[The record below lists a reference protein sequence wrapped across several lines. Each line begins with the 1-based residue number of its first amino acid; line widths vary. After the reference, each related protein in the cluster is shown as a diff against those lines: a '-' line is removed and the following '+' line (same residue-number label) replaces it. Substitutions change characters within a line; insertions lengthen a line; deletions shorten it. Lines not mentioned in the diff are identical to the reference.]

1 MELVVKTEQGSV
13 RGVAAGGVVAFKGI
27 PYAAPPFG
35 ANRFA
40 PPAPAPAWDGVR
52 EAAAYGP
59 TVLKPPYGPH
69 YDQLLPEPVIEG
81 EDCLNLNVWTPDP
94 GGSGLP
100 VLVWI
105 HGGAFVNGSGA
116 VPTYDGSAFAR
127 DGVVTV
133 TINYRLGADGFLFF
147 DDGGPANLGLLDQVA
162 ALRWVRANIAAFG
175 GDPDNVTIAGQS
187 AGGMSV
193 GALLAMPRA
202 AGLFRRAIP
211 MSGSGFHAHHP
222 ATSRLISADFAKRLG
237 VPLGRDS
244 LAGVPVPALL
254 EAQLGIGADV
264 VTQPDPARWGEVTL
278 NLLPFEPTIDGDVLP
293 ALPIQAIAGGSA
305 AGVDLLTGATVD
317 EQRLFT
323 VPNGAIDFVNDD
335 ILNAVVSM
343 GYRLPAGGLDVYRAA
358 APGAKPGELL
368 ADIGTDWFFRVPAIR
383 LAEAQIA
390 NGARAY
396 VYEFGWRSPRYDGRL
411 GACHALDIGFVF
423 DTLHAEG
430 GGALQAD
437 NPPQSLADAMHRA
450 WVGFITDGDPGWA
463 PYDTRRR
470 PTMVFGDSV
479 EVVDDP
485 RAEQRALWDGVR

>member
-13 RGVAAGGVVAFKGI
+13 RGVAGAGVVSFKGI
-27 PYAAPPFG
+27 PFAAPPFG

-40 PPAPAPAWDGVR
+40 APAPPASWDGVR
-52 EAAAYGP
+52 DADAYGP
-59 TVLKPPYGPH
+59 TVLKAPYGPP
-69 YDQLLPEPVIEG
+69 YDTLLPEPVIEG

-105 HGGAFVNGSGA
+105 HGGAFVNGTGA

-147 DDGGPANLGLLDQVA
+147 DDGGPANVGMLDQVA
-162 ALRWVRANIAAFG
+162 ALRWVQANIAAFG
-175 GDPDNVTIAGQS
+175 GDPGNVTIAGQS

-193 GALLAMPRA
+193 GTLMSMPRA

-222 ATSRLISADFAKRLG
+222 ATSRLISADFTNRLG
-237 VPLGRDS
+237 VPLGRDA

-264 VTQPDPARWGEVTL
+264 VTQPDAARWGEVTL
-278 NLLPFEPTIDGDVLP
+278 NLLPFEPTIDGDVVP
-293 ALPIQAIAGGSA
+293 ALPIQAIAAGAA
-305 AGVDLLTGATVD
+305 AGVDVLIGATVD

-323 VPNGAIDFVNDD
+323 VPNGAIDVITED
-335 ILNAVVSM
+335 ILAAIATY
-343 GYRLPAGGLDVYRAA
+343 GYQLPDGGIDSYRSAF
-358 APGAKPGELL
+358 PGSSPGELL
-368 ADIGTDWFFRVPAIR
+368 AAIGTDWFFRVPAIR
-383 LAEAQIA
+383 LAEAQTA
-390 NGARAY
+390 HGARAF
-396 VYEFGWRSPRYDGRL
+396 VYEFGWRSPRFDGRL

-423 DTLHAEG
+423 DMLDAEG
-430 GGALQAD
+430 GGPLQGD
-437 NPPQSLADAMHRA
+437 DPPQPLADAMHRA
-450 WVGFITDGDPGWA
+450 WVGFVTDGDPGWA
-463 PYDTRRR
+463 PYDSGRR

-479 EVVDDP
+479 GVVDDP
-485 RAEQRALWDGVR
+485 RGAQRARWDGVR

>member
-1 MELVVKTEQGSV
+1 MERVVKTEQGSV

-40 PPAPAPAWDGVR
+40 PPSPAAGWEGVR
-52 EAAAYGP
+52 EAAEYGP
-59 TVLKPPYGPH
+59 TVLKPPYGPP
-69 YDQLLPEPVIEG
+69 YDRLLPEPVIEG

-116 VPTYDGSAFAR
+116 VPTHDGSAFAR

-147 DDGGPANLGLLDQVA
+147 DDGGPANLGMLDQVA
-162 ALRWVRANIAAFG
+162 ALEWVRANIAAFG
-175 GDPDNVTIAGQS
+175 GDPDNVTIAGES

-193 GALLAMPRA
+193 GTLLSMPRA

-211 MSGSGFHAHHP
+211 MSGAGCHAHHP
-222 ATSRLISADFAKRLG
+222 ATSRLISADFTSRLG
-237 VPLGRDS
+237 VPLGRDA

-254 EAQLGIGADV
+254 AAQLGIAADV
-264 VTQPDPARWGEVTL
+264 VLQPDPARWGEVTL

-305 AGVDLLTGATVD
+305 AGVDVLVGTTVD

-323 VPNGAIDFVNDD
+323 VPNGAIDFIDD
-335 ILNAVVSM
+335 DTLTAVVGT
-343 GYRLPAGGLDVYRAA
+343 GYRLPAGGVDVYRTA
-358 APGAKPGELL
+358 APGATPGELL

-390 NGARAY
+390 NGARAH
-396 VYEFGWRSPRYDGRL
+396 VYEFAWRSPEFGGRL
-411 GACHALDIGFVF
+411 GACHALELGFVF
-423 DTLHAEG
+423 DTLADG
-430 GGALQAD
+430 GGRPLLGAD
-437 NPPQSLADAMHRA
+437 PPQDLADTMHRA
-450 WVGFITDGDPGWA
+450 WVGFITSGDPGWDR
-463 PYDTRRR
+463 YDTSRR
-470 PTMVFGDSV
+470 PTMVFAESSG
-479 EVVDDP
+479 VVDDP
-485 RAEQRALWDGVR
+485 RGEQRALWDGVR